1 MMQISR
7 GRVRR
12 CARRRGITVIY
23 LAMIEQVLFFIGL
36 LAFLVSLAMYAG
48 RTRDFKSLLVFWQP
62 TISFSRTEFLVN
74 RSGLTLMLVAV
85 AIRMALYFVR

>member
-1 MMQISR
+1 M
-7 GRVRR
+7 
-12 CARRRGITVIY
+12 IY

-36 LAFLVSLAMYAG
+36 LVFLVSLAMYAG

-74 RSGLTLMLVAV
+74 RSGLTMMIVAV
-85 AIRMALYFVR
+85 AIRLGLYFLG